1 MLSVVNILNCLYS
14 RSMKSMRLIIIII
27 IIIHHEL
34 GLYRRVLAYEIKLYH
49 NVWNTFHKRFTVDG
63 AGIEVFY
70 MKANL
75 IFGITKDRDSP
86 SLCPLK
92 HI

>member
-27 IIIHHEL
+27 HHEL
-34 GLYRRVLAYEIKLYH
+34 ALDRRVPAYEIKLYH
-49 NVWNTFHKRFTVDG
+49 NLWNTFHKRFTVDG
-63 AGIEVFY
+63 AGIKVFC

-75 IFGITKDRDSP
+75 IFGLTNDRDSP
-86 SLCPLK
+86 SLWPL
-92 HI
+92 